1 MRGQS
6 GERLKPGSGFDLR
19 TVRKTTRKR
28 AQKPHKDAKNSSKNA
43 PISTPDRSFMG
54 FATTLY
60 HAPRPRPLEWKMRR
74 GFSPIGGRLRFLVAG
89 AAGFIGS
96 HLCDRLL
103 AEGHDVLG
111 VDSFL
116 TGSRANLAQLAGNPR
131 FRLIEHDITTPAA
144 FDEPVE
150 TVMNLASPASPR
162 DYLAYPVETLRAG
175 SEGTRQLLDY
185 AVRFGASFLLAS
197 TSECYGD
204 PLEHPQ
210 RESYWGNVNPVG
222 PRSCYDEA
230 KRYAEAL
237 TMAYHRACG
246 VQTSIARIFN
256 TYGPRMKAGDGRIV
270 PAFIGQALRGQ
281 PMTVYGTGSQT
292 RSFCY
297 VSDLVDGLLRLA
309 FSGEPYP
316 VNLGNPEE
324 LTVLEFATR
333 IRDITASGSEIV
345 FESLPEDDPQRRK
358 PDISKAISVLG
369 WQPRVSLDA
378 GLGETIAWF
387 CDHLTPPED
396 PFSGA

>member
-1 MRGQS
+1 MR
-6 GERLKPGSGFDLR
+6 
-19 TVRKTTRKR
+19 
-28 AQKPHKDAKNSSKNA
+28 
-43 PISTPDRSFMG
+43 I
-54 FATTLY
+54 
-60 HAPRPRPLEWKMRR
+60 
-74 GFSPIGGRLRFLVAG
+74 LVAG

-103 AEGHDVLG
+103 ADGHSVVG
-111 VDSFL
+111 VDNFL
-116 TGSRANLAQLAGNPR
+116 TGSRANLAHLAGEPD
-131 FRLIEHDITTPAA
+131 FRLIEHDITQPLAL
-144 FDEPVE
+144 DEPVDR
-150 TVMNLASPASPR
+150 VMNLASPASPR
-162 DYLAYPVETLRAG
+162 DYLAYPVETLRVG
-175 SEGTRQLLDY
+175 SEGTRHLLDC
-185 AVRFGASFLLAS
+185 AMQCGASFLLAS

-222 PRSCYDEA
+222 LRSCYDEA

-246 VQTSIARIFN
+246 VRTSIARIFN

-281 PMTVYGTGSQT
+281 PMTVYGAGAQT

-309 FSGEPYP
+309 ASDERYP

-333 IRDITASGSEIV
+333 IKEITGSESEIV
-345 FESLPEDDPQRRK
+345 FESLPEDDPQRRR
-358 PDISKAISVLG
+358 PDISKAMEVLG
-369 WQPRVSLDA
+369 WQPHVSLER
-378 GLGETIAWF
+378 GLRETIAWF
-387 CDHLTPPED
+387 RDHLAAID
-396 PFSGA
+396 GAVRSV